1 MKVNNSKVYKWNQ
14 SKSDVIISINT
25 EHVFEKIQYLLMI
38 ILKETGNRRNNIIKA
53 IYNKPM
59 HIVLNAK
66 ENKAF
71 TLKLGM

>member
-1 MKVNNSKVYKWNQ
+1 
-14 SKSDVIISINT
+14 
-25 EHVFEKIQYLLMI
+25 MI

-53 IYNKPM
+53 IYSKPM
-59 HIVLNAK
+59 AIVLNAK